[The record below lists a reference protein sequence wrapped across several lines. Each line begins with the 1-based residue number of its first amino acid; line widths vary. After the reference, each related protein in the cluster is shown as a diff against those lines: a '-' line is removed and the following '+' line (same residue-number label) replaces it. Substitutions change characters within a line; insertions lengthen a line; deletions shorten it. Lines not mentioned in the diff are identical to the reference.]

1 MKVNKRVFIAGN
13 IIINRFNGYEI
24 GGKTGNCYVYIRP
37 AHGAKILSMVDHV
50 KSVMRDKL
58 SSML

>member
-13 IIINRFNGYEI
+13 IIINHFNGYEI

-37 AHGAKILSMVDHV
+37 AHGAKILCMVDHV